1 MAQLRLSRLELQV
14 METMWQHGRLAIR
27 EIQEHLPK
35 NGKSLAYSTVQTM
48 VYRLEAKGAVR
59 RTRKISNA
67 HMFEAV
73 VSRQSVQRRLADEF
87 LAIFGGARPVMA
99 HLIETGQLTMDD
111 IQDAERV
118 LRESKKD
125 KP

>member
-1 MAQLRLSRLELQV
+1 MSGSGSR
-14 METMWQHGRLAIR
+14 GPCSIR
-27 EIQEHLPK
+27 EVHEAAARRDKP
-35 NGKSLAYSTVQTM
+35 AYSTVQTM

-99 HLIETGQLTMDD
+99 HLIESGQLTMDD
-111 IQDAERV
+111 IQDAERL
-118 LRESKKD
+118 LREAKKG
-125 KP
+125 KT

>member
-1 MAQLRLSRLELQV
+1 MAQLRLSRVELQI

-27 EIQEHLPK
+27 EILEHLPK
-35 NGKSLAYSTVQTM
+35 KGKSLAYSTVQTM

-73 VSRQSVQRRLADEF
+73 VSRQSAQRRLADEF

-118 LRESKKD
+118 LRKSGKD

>member
-1 MAQLRLSRLELQV
+1 MAQLRLSPLELQI

-35 NGKSLAYSTVQTM
+35 GKKKLAYSTVQTM

-59 RTRKISNA
+59 RNRKISTANI
-67 HMFEAV
+67 FEAV
-73 VSRQSVQRRLADEF
+73 VSRQSAQRKLADEF
-87 LAIFGGARPVMA
+87 LAIFGGTRLVMA

-118 LRESKKD
+118 LRESGKD

>member
-1 MAQLRLSRLELQV
+1 MTQPRLSRLELQI
-14 METMWQHGRLAIR
+14 METLWQHGRLAIR
-27 EIQEHLPK
+27 EIQENLPK
-35 NGKSLAYSTVQTM
+35 GKKSLAYSTVQTM

-59 RTRKISNA
+59 RARKISNA

-118 LRESKKD
+118 LRKSGKD

>member
-1 MAQLRLSRLELQV
+1 VAARAAGDPRNPGTPTQGQKPGLFDCADHGLSSGSQ
-14 METMWQHGRLAIR
+14 GRGTA
-27 EIQEHLPK
+27 
-35 NGKSLAYSTVQTM
+35 
-48 VYRLEAKGAVR
+48 
-59 RTRKISNA
+59 TRKISNA
-67 HMFEAV
+67 QIFEAA

-111 IQDAERV
+111 LQDAERA
-118 LRESKKD
+118 LRESGKN

>member
-1 MAQLRLSRLELQV
+1 
-14 METMWQHGRLAIR
+14 
-27 EIQEHLPK
+27 
-35 NGKSLAYSTVQTM
+35 M

-73 VSRQSVQRRLADEF
+73 VSRQSVQRHLAAEF

-118 LRESKKD
+118 LRESGKD
-125 KP
+125 KS

>member
-1 MAQLRLSRLELQV
+1 MAQLRLSRVELQI

-27 EIQEHLPK
+27 EILEHLPK
-35 NGKSLAYSTVQTM
+35 KGKSLAYSTVQTM

-59 RTRKISNA
+59 RVRKISNA

-73 VSRQSVQRRLADEF
+73 VSREAVQRRLADEF

-99 HLIETGQLTMDD
+99 HLIETGQLTIDD
-111 IQDAERV
+111 IQDAERL
-118 LRESKKD
+118 LRESGKD

>member
-1 MAQLRLSRLELQV
+1 MTQPKLSRLELQI
-14 METMWQHGRLAIR
+14 METLWSSGALSIR
-27 EIQEHLPK
+27 EVLHYLPK
-35 NGKSLAYSTVQTM
+35 GKTFAYSTVQTM

-59 RTRKISNA
+59 RARKISNA
-67 HMFEAV
+67 QLFEAA

-99 HLIETGQLTMDD
+99 HLIETGQLTMED
-111 IQDAERV
+111 IRDAERL
-118 LRESKKD
+118 LRESEKD

>member
-1 MAQLRLSRLELQV
+1 MAQLRLSRAELQI

-27 EIQEHLPK
+27 EILEYLPK
-35 NGKSLAYSTVQTM
+35 GKKSLAYSTVQTM

-111 IQDAERV
+111 IQDAERL
-118 LRESKKD
+118 LRETGKD

>member
-14 METMWQHGRLAIR
+14 METMWKHGRLAIR

-35 NGKSLAYSTVQTM
+35 GKSLAYSTVQTM

-111 IQDAERV
+111 LQDAERV
-118 LRESKKD
+118 LRESGKD

>member
-1 MAQLRLSRLELQV
+1 MAQLRLSRLELQI
-14 METMWQHGRLAIR
+14 METMWSRGRLAIR
-27 EIQEHLPK
+27 EILEHMPK
-35 NGKSLAYSTVQTM
+35 GKSRAYSTVQTM

-59 RTRKISNA
+59 RARKISNA
-67 HMFEAV
+67 QLFEAA

-111 IQDAERV
+111 IQDAERL
-118 LRESKKD
+118 LRESEKD

>member
-1 MAQLRLSRLELQV
+1 MAQLRLSRVELQI

-27 EIQEHLPK
+27 EILEHLPK
-35 NGKSLAYSTVQTM
+35 KGKSLAYSTVQTM

-59 RTRKISNA
+59 RVRKISNA

-73 VSRQSVQRRLADEF
+73 VSREAVQRRLADEF

-99 HLIETGQLTMDD
+99 HLIETGQLTIDD
-111 IQDAERV
+111 IQDAERL
-118 LRESKKD
+118 LRESAKD

>member
-1 MAQLRLSRLELQV
+1 MAQLRLSQLELQV
-14 METMWQHGRLAIR
+14 METLWKHGRLAIR

-35 NGKSLAYSTVQTM
+35 GKTRAYSTVQTM
-48 VYRLEAKGAVR
+48 VLRLEAKGAVR
-59 RTRKISNA
+59 RIRKISTANI
-67 HMFEAV
+67 FEAA

-87 LAIFGGARPVMA
+87 LSIFGGTRLVMA
-99 HLIETGQLTMDD
+99 HLIETGQITMED

-118 LRESKKD
+118 LRESGKN

>member
-1 MAQLRLSRLELQV
+1 MSQLRLSRLELQI

-27 EIQEHLPK
+27 EIQEYLPK
-35 NGKSLAYSTVQTM
+35 GKSLAYSTVQTM

-59 RTRKISNA
+59 RVRKISNA

-73 VSRQSVQRRLADEF
+73 VSRQSVQRGLADEF
-87 LAIFGGARPVMA
+87 LAIFGGTRPVMA

-111 IQDAERV
+111 IQDAERL
-118 LRESKKD
+118 LRESGKD

>member
-1 MAQLRLSRLELQV
+1 MAQLRLSRVELQI
-14 METMWQHGRLAIR
+14 METMWQHERLAIR
-27 EIQEHLPK
+27 EILEHLPK
-35 NGKSLAYSTVQTM
+35 KGKSLAYSTVQTM

-59 RTRKISNA
+59 RVRKISNA

-73 VSRQSVQRRLADEF
+73 VSREAVQRRLADEF

-99 HLIETGQLTMDD
+99 HLIETGQLTIDD
-111 IQDAERV
+111 IQDAERL
-118 LRESKKD
+118 LRESGKD

>member
-1 MAQLRLSRLELQV
+1 MAQLRLSRVELQI

-27 EIQEHLPK
+27 EIQEYLPR
-35 NGKSLAYSTVQTM
+35 NLAYSTVQTM

-111 IQDAERV
+111 IQDAERL
-118 LRESKKD
+118 LRESGKD

>member
-27 EIQEHLPK
+27 EVQEHLPK
-35 NGKSLAYSTVQTM
+35 GKRLAYSTVQTM

-59 RTRKISNA
+59 RIRKISNA
-67 HMFEAV
+67 NIFEAV

-99 HLIETGQLTMDD
+99 HLIETGQLTLDD
-111 IQDAERV
+111 LQDAER
-118 LRESKKD
+118 LLHESEKG

>member
-1 MAQLRLSRLELQV
+1 MAQLRLSRLELQI

-27 EIQEHLPK
+27 EILEYLPK
-35 NGKSLAYSTVQTM
+35 GKSRAYSTVQTM

-59 RTRKISNA
+59 RSRKISNA
-67 HMFEAV
+67 QLFEAA
-73 VSRQSVQRRLADEF
+73 VSRESVQRRLAAEF
-87 LAIFGGARPVMA
+87 LAFFGGARPVMA

-111 IQDAERV
+111 LQDAERA
-118 LRESKKD
+118 LRESEKE

>member
-1 MAQLRLSRLELQV
+1 MAQLRLSRVELQI

-27 EIQEHLPK
+27 EILEHLPK
-35 NGKSLAYSTVQTM
+35 KGKSLAYSTVQTM

-59 RTRKISNA
+59 RVRKISNA

-99 HLIETGQLTMDD
+99 HLIETGQLTLDD
-111 IQDAERV
+111 IQDAERL
-118 LRESKKD
+118 LRESGKG

>member
-1 MAQLRLSRLELQV
+1 MAQLRLSRIELQI

-27 EIQEHLPK
+27 EIQDYLPK
-35 NGKSLAYSTVQTM
+35 GKSRAYSTIQTM

-59 RTRKISNA
+59 RTRRIGTA
-67 HMFEAV
+67 QMFEAAI
-73 VSRQSVQRRLADEF
+73 SRQSAQRHLADEF
-87 LAIFGGARPVMA
+87 LAIFGGARLVMA
-99 HLIETGQLTMDD
+99 HLLETGQLTMDD

-118 LRESKKD
+118 LRKSGKD

>member
-1 MAQLRLSRLELQV
+1 MAQLRLSRLELQI

-35 NGKSLAYSTVQTM
+35 GKSLAYSTVQTM

-59 RTRKISNA
+59 RTRKIGNA
-67 HMFEAV
+67 QIFEAA

-118 LRESKKD
+118 LRESGKD